1 MLSRFKQTCI
11 CGHGEFV
18 LGIVY
23 YLEEKS
29 IKDKQIPCFF
39 SYPLYPVY
47 IGFGF
52 GQLEGHYSMG
62 MFQLRKLTRLRPCG
76 NLLDSSF

>member
-1 MLSRFKQTCI
+1 VKIMLSRFKQTCI
-11 CGHGEFV
+11 CRHGEFV

-39 SYPLYPVY
+39 SYPLYLVY

-52 GQLEGHYSMG
+52 GQLEGDPAVTIQWEC
-62 MFQLRKLTRLRPCG
+62 FC
-76 NLLDSSF
+76 